1 MAEIICDACQKQI
14 DMNDSSALGSFKV
27 GDIVVQYLRCPHCGK
42 KYHMLT
48 TNSELRQMIDQ
59 RKTIELQLK
68 MAHAKHMREKVIRR
82 RLKAISRRQKT
93 ENFRVGYWRR
103 GKRKMLNASKLCSN
117 TNVVKQI

>member
-14 DMNDSSALGSFKV
+14 DMNDSSALGSFKA

-82 RLKAISRRQKT
+82 RLKELNKLKNKQT
-93 ENFRVGYWRR
+93 ELADALKIIGTQL
-103 GKRKMLNASKLCSN
+103 LNAR
-117 TNVVKQI
+117 